1 MNMSVIHQNPIYG
14 DGTCWLGVPATPGM
28 TAPDENR
35 RVSDRAGPYP
45 DKRPPFQLA
54 PGPSPVMKP
63 MHVCAGNE

>member
-1 MNMSVIHQNPIYG
+1 MVTAPVGLEY
-14 DGTCWLGVPATPGM
+14 PTPGM

-35 RVSDRAGPYP
+35 WVSDRAGPYP

-54 PGPSPVMKP
+54 SGPSPVMKP